1 MKGDYY
7 GYDGPCPPWNDERV
21 HRYVFTLYALDV
33 ARCALAEPRF
43 TGPEVRAAIEGHVLA
58 QASISGTYTLNPAL
72 GAA

>member
-1 MKGDYY
+1 M
-7 GYDGPCPPWNDERV
+7 

-33 ARCALAEPRF
+33 AHCAVEGRF